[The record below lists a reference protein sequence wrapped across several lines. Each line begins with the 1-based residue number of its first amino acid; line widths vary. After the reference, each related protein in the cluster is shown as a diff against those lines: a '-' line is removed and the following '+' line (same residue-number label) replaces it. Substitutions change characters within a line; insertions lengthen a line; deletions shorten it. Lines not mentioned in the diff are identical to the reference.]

1 MAESEVVLLRRFAE
15 NGDSAA
21 FSRIVQMHAG
31 LVYGACLRVLDDKER
46 AADAVQE
53 TFFQLVKHAG
63 EVTGSVPAWLHRV
76 ATRKAIDVVR
86 RDSARRRRE
95 AKYAVKRLAETE
107 KWEDISLFVDEAMD
121 ELDEETKDV
130 LVRHFFEGKAMSE
143 VGAEVGVSQAT
154 VSRRVEAGVA
164 MLRDKLHKR
173 GILVAAAVLGG
184 LLGQNAVQ
192 AAPAA
197 VMAEL
202 GKMAMVGGAVAG
214 AGAGSAAGTGAAG
227 TAAGSAAGG
236 GAGAG
241 TATSAVGA
249 GVMAGVK
256 AKVITAAAVAVVGVG
271 SVVTYNAVKTEPA
284 SRPTATSPARQSA
297 PASRVTRSRPAPRA
311 AAVSR
316 PVEQP
321 EVQEAQAEPADTS
334 VEAATANDE
343 QPVGGYTTRT
353 AAPTTGA
360 AVAPQ
365 GGGGGYGMG
374 GYGGGYGGAVMGGRA
389 TRATDSN
396 STTSRRVSRRAY
408 RDSEGNVHVVEVETE
423 EQQAQDPND

>member
-1 MAESEVVLLRRFAE
+1 MAESEAVLLKRFAE

-31 LVYGACLRVLDDKER
+31 LVYGACLRVLDDRER

-95 AKYAVKRLAETE
+95 AKYAVKRMAQTE

-130 LVRHFFEGKAMSE
+130 LVRHFFEGKGMSQ
-143 VGAEVGVSQAT
+143 VGEEVGVSQAT

-173 GILVAAAVLGG
+173 GIIVAAAVLGG
-184 LLGQNAVQ
+184 LLGQNAAQ

-214 AGAGSAAGTGAAG
+214 AGAGSAPGAGAAG
-227 TAAGSAAGG
+227 AAAGAGG
-236 GAGAG
+236 G

-271 SVVTYNAVKTEPA
+271 SVVTYNAVKNETARP
-284 SRPTATSPARQSA
+284 SRPAATSPIRQAA
-297 PASRVTRSRPAPRA
+297 PASRATSSRPAPRP

-316 PVEQP
+316 PVDRP
-321 EVQEAQAEPADTS
+321 EVPEARTEPADAQPAT
-334 VEAATANDE
+334 TANDE
-343 QPVGGYTTRT
+343 QPVGSRVQLQ
-353 AAPTTGA
+353 GA
-360 AVAPQ
+360 AAGAAASPQ
-365 GGGGGYGMG
+365 AGGYGGAGYG
-374 GYGGGYGGAVMGGRA
+374 GYGGGYGGAVMGGMA
-389 TRATDSN
+389 TRAADSN

-423 EQQAQDPND
+423 EQQAQDAND